1 MGLSYEINPDL
12 AFQVGWTYGSFDDSY
27 NGESSEL
34 LRYYSSSGLRVGVN
48 KKIFNNF
55 LSSQVGIS
63 IAHSQYDIDGE
74 VDDNHLSSGMEYS
87 FDLGL
92 TVIFPWW
99 DSMSFLFSTGYDL
112 NEINDEDGNDLLNSP
127 YFGGGI
133 QILGDWF

>member
-1 MGLSYEINPDL
+1 MGW
-12 AFQVGWTYGSFDDSY
+12 AYGSYDGSYYDDNY
-27 NGESSEL
+27 NGENNGELIEL

-112 NEINDEDGNDLLNSP
+112 NEINDEEGNDLLNSP
-127 YFGGGI
+127 YFGAGI